1 MNNDI
6 GIIAPVPRK
15 KEGRAARLAAMM
27 ESQGMTTE
35 GTALQG
41 LLQQEREAL
50 EREKAAATENGSVDL
65 DDVSVKGPAEACGSA
80 GVEGVQPTDDQP
92 MRDVATV

>member
-1 MNNDI
+1 
-6 GIIAPVPRK
+6 
-15 KEGRAARLAAMM
+15 MM

-50 EREKAAATENGSVDL
+50 EREKAVAAENGSVDP
-65 DDVSVKGPAEACGSA
+65 VPEAEAGINGS
-80 GVEGVQPTDDQP
+80 
-92 MRDVATV
+92 TVKDAA

>member
-1 MNNDI
+1 M
-6 GIIAPVPRK
+6 PRK

-50 EREKAAATENGSVDL
+50 EREKAVAAENGSVDP
-65 DDVSVKGPAEACGSA
+65 VPEAEAGIIGS
-80 GVEGVQPTDDQP
+80 
-92 MRDVATV
+92 TVKEAA

>member
-1 MNNDI
+1 M
-6 GIIAPVPRK
+6 PRK

-50 EREKAAATENGSVDL
+50 EREKAVAAENGSVDP
-65 DDVSVKGPAEACGSA
+65 VPEAKAGINGSTVKEAA
-80 GVEGVQPTDDQP
+80 
-92 MRDVATV
+92 